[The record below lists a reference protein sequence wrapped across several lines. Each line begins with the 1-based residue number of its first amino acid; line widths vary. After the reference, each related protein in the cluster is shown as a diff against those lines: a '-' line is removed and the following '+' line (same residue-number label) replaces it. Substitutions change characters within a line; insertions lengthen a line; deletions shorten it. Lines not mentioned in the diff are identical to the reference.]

1 MTERRFSAMIRAV
14 REGCQGSRT
23 PLPGRALRVLPSVSM
38 TIAISLPRLKS
49 HIEALSRFG
58 RNPDGQGITRSCW
71 SPAHEDAR
79 RWLLGKM
86 KEAGLE
92 TRVDPAGNTF
102 GRLGAGGPTVMTGS
116 HIDTVPQGGPLDG
129 ALGVLAGLEC
139 LQAVK
144 EAGRATRLPLTV
156 AAWSDEEGR
165 YGSLFGSRAFTGR
178 LDVAAIPKMA
188 AADGERLVDAMA
200 RAGYNALDA
209 PKAKCD
215 PGALSA
221 YVELHIEQG
230 PHLDAARIPIGLVEG
245 IVGIRRHRLTWIG
258 EPDHAGTTPMAWRK
272 DAFLGAAEYAL
283 KARAHIVKKGSG
295 RSVTNFG
302 RIELQ
307 PGVSNIVPARALL
320 LQEMRE
326 LDARILAR
334 LDRECLALA
343 RAIARRRGLKV
354 AVEPLSRTEPARCA
368 PQVMQAVAAACDT
381 LKLKYKRMPS
391 GAGHDAQNLATV
403 TRAGM
408 LFIPSKGGRS
418 HRPDEMSDWK
428 AIERGGNA
436 LLQTLLHLA
445 G

>member
-1 MTERRFSAMIRAV
+1 MA
-14 REGCQGSRT
+14 
-23 PLPGRALRVLPSVSM
+23 
-38 TIAISLPRLKS
+38 IAISLPRLRS
-49 HIEALSRFG
+49 HIEALSQFG
-58 RNPDGQGITRSCW
+58 KNPDGQGITRSCW
-71 SPAHEDAR
+71 GAAHEEAR
-79 RWLLGKM
+79 AWLLGRM
-86 KEAGLE
+86 KAAGLE
-92 TRVDPAGNTF
+92 TWVDPAGNTF
-102 GRLGAGGPTVMTGS
+102 GRLGGGGPTVMTGS

-139 LQAVK
+139 LQAIG
-144 EAGRATRLPLTV
+144 ESGRGTRLPLTV

-165 YGSLFGSRAFTGR
+165 YGSLFGSRAFIGK
-178 LDVAAIPKMA
+178 LDPAAIPGMA
-188 AADGERLVDAMA
+188 AVDGERLVDAMA
-200 RAGYNALDA
+200 RAGYNALEA

-215 PGALSA
+215 PKALSA

-245 IVGIRRHRLTWIG
+245 IVGIRRSRLVFVG
-258 EPDHAGTTPMAWRK
+258 EADHAGTTPMAWRK

-283 KARAHIVKKGSG
+283 KAREHIVKKGSG

-302 RIELQ
+302 RIELH
-307 PGVSNIVPARALL
+307 PGTSNIVPARAEL

-326 LDARILAR
+326 LDPKILAR

-343 RAIARRRGLKV
+343 RAIARRRGLKLK
-354 AVEPLSRTEPARCA
+354 VEPRSRTEAARCA
-368 PQVMQAVAAACDT
+368 PRVMDAVALACQA

-391 GAGHDAQNLATV
+391 GAGHDAQNLAAV
-403 TRAGM
+403 TPSGM

-436 LLQTLLHLA
+436 LLHTLLTLA
-445 G
+445 S

>member
-1 MTERRFSAMIRAV
+1 MILSGAM
-14 REGCQGSRT
+14 S
-23 PLPGRALRVLPSVSM
+23 
-38 TIAISLPRLKS
+38 IAISLARLRS
-49 HIEALSRFG
+49 HIETLSRFG

-71 SPAHEDAR
+71 SPAHEEAR
-79 RWLLGKM
+79 AWLLGRM
-86 KEAGLE
+86 KDAGLE
-92 TRVDPAGNTF
+92 SWVDPAGNTF

-139 LQAVK
+139 LQTIR
-144 EAGRATRLPLTV
+144 EAGRPTRLPLTV

-165 YGSLFGSRAFTGR
+165 YGSLFGSKAFTGK
-178 LDVAAIPKMA
+178 LEAAAIPKMA

-200 RAGYNALDA
+200 RAGYNAFEA
-209 PKAKCD
+209 HTARCD
-215 PGALSA
+215 PKALSA

-230 PHLDAARIPIGLVEG
+230 PHLEAARIPIGLVEG
-245 IVGIRRHRLTWIG
+245 IVGIRRHRFHWIG

-283 KARAHIVKKGSG
+283 KAREHVVKKGSG

-320 LQEMRE
+320 LQEVRE
-326 LDARILAR
+326 LDAKILAR

-354 AVEPLSRTEPARCA
+354 NVEPLSRNEPARCA
-368 PQVMQAVAAACDT
+368 PHVMQAVAAACDA

-418 HRPDEMSDWK
+418 HRPDETSDWK

-436 LLQTLLHLA
+436 LLHTLLRLA
-445 G
+445 S

>member
-1 MTERRFSAMIRAV
+1 M
-14 REGCQGSRT
+14 
-23 PLPGRALRVLPSVSM
+23 PLS
-38 TIAISLPRLKS
+38 ISLPRLRS

-71 SPAHEDAR
+71 SPAHEEAR
-79 RWLLGKM
+79 AWLLGKM
-86 KEAGLE
+86 KAAGLE

-102 GRLGAGGPTVMTGS
+102 GRLGGEGIAVLTGS

-139 LQAVK
+139 LQVIK
-144 EAGRATRLPLTV
+144 EAGVRTGRPLMV

-165 YGSLFGSRAFTGR
+165 YGSLFGSRAFTGK
-178 LDVAAIPKMA
+178 LDPKQIRDLC
-188 AADGERLVDAMA
+188 AADGERLIDAMK
-200 RAGYNALDA
+200 RAGYNALEA

-215 PGALSA
+215 PRTLSA

-230 PHLDAARIPIGLVEG
+230 PHLEAARLPIGVVEG
-245 IVGIRRHRLTWIG
+245 IVGIRRYRLSFIG

-283 KARAHIVKKGSG
+283 TAREHILQKGSG

-302 RIELQ
+302 RIELH
-307 PGVSNIVPARALL
+307 PGVSNIVPARAVL

-326 LDARILAR
+326 LEPKILDR

-343 RAIARRRGLKV
+343 RAVARRRGLRV
-354 AVEPLSRTEPARCA
+354 DVEALSRTEPARCA
-368 PQVMQAVAAACDT
+368 PRVLEAVERSCQR
-381 LKLKYKRMPS
+381 LKLKSRRMPS
-391 GAGHDAQNLATV
+391 GAGHDAQNLASITD
-403 TRAGM
+403 AGM

-418 HRPDEMSDWK
+418 HRPDERSDWK
-428 AIERGGNA
+428 AIERGANV
-436 LLQTLLHLA
+436 LLHTLLDLA

>member
-1 MTERRFSAMIRAV
+1 MI
-14 REGCQGSRT
+14 T
-23 PLPGRALRVLPSVSM
+23 
-38 TIAISLPRLKS
+38 AISLPRLKS

-58 RNPDGQGITRSCW
+58 RNPEGQGITRSCW
-71 SPAHEDAR
+71 GPAHEEAR
-79 RWLLGKM
+79 KWLLGKM
-86 KEAGLE
+86 KDAGLE
-92 TRVDPAGNTF
+92 TWVDPAGNTF
-102 GRLGAGGPTVMTGS
+102 GRLGSGGPTVMTGS

-139 LQAVK
+139 LQAIR
-144 EAGRATRLPLTV
+144 EAGVRTRLPLTV

-165 YGSLFGSRAFTGR
+165 YGSLFGSRAFTGK
-178 LDVAAIPKMA
+178 LDPAAIPTMA

-200 RAGYNALDA
+200 RAGFNALEAAKAKGD
-209 PKAKCD
+209 PKAL
-215 PGALSA
+215 AA
-221 YVELHIEQG
+221 YIELHIEQG

-245 IVGIRRHRLTWIG
+245 IVGIRRYRLNFIG

-283 KARAHIVKKGSG
+283 KAREHIVKKGSG

-302 RIELQ
+302 RIELA
-307 PGVSNIVPARALL
+307 PGVSNIVPARAVM

-326 LDARILAR
+326 LDRKILAR

-354 AVEPLSRTEPARCA
+354 VVEPLSRTDPARCA
-368 PQVMQAVAAACDT
+368 PRVMDAVARACGT

-391 GAGHDAQNLATV
+391 GAGHDAQNLATM

-418 HRPDEMSDWK
+418 HRPDETSDWK

-436 LLQTLLHLA
+436 LLHTLIDLA
-445 G
+445 S